1 MHILNSDVLDVL
13 DIYDICIICR
23 EKNNLKIYTDQN
35 KDCECNVKCC
45 DGCFDLCK
53 NLNYQC
59 LIHGTK
65 NKTTNIKN
73 VEDIENIEDIVYYVM
88 YNIENMLKFLI
99 ENKYLT
105 VFFILTIFIGGFIL
119 MMLLMVLIIYQSII
133 FIKYL
138 SDWIYQH
145 IFIRFVF

>member
-1 MHILNSDVLDVL
+1 
-13 DIYDICIICR
+13 
-23 EKNNLKIYTDQN
+23 
-35 KDCECNVKCC
+35 
-45 DGCFDLCK
+45 LCK